1 MNQAGTAPSFEAL
14 RDTIGNAVPAG
25 APGVREAVALEPTG
39 SLAAARDP
47 DGRLELF
54 LLGPELQPRLATVR
68 ERLVYDTWAGAN
80 ALRFTAN
87 RILLPAGHHID
98 AVAALI
104 CTELLT
110 HGYPQGPLDAFV
122 KAEPVIDLVLTP
134 ATQAGHILTGL
145 AGELTFL
152 AALVDAERSA
162 AAEHVVAAWHGWRPS
177 SRDFQL
183 GPVGVEVKTST
194 TGAST
199 HRIQGWYQVEPGAA
213 VDGTQETSLYLLSLG
228 IRWLR
233 HGAPGESI
241 EGLLEQISG
250 GWTPRAQPSS
260 ATGSRGT
267 AASPWSWTQKAARPR
282 RRSSARSPSS
292 LSASSTC
299 PTPSSRCRALQTSR
313 SSPTCCRTRSSSR
326 SASQRRS
333 GETAT
338 PSPPSGRSRRRS
350 SGLRGRDVCARP
362 AAGQTVGSR

>member
-104 CTELLT
+104 CTELLS

-152 AALVDAERSA
+152 AALVGAERSA

-241 EGLLEQISG
+241 EGLLEQICRRLDSQGADELRDRVTRYG
-250 GWTPRAQPSS
+250 GLTLELD
-260 ATGSRGT
+260 TEGG
-267 AASPWSWTQKAARPR
+267 AAQKALQRPFTVEFER
-282 RRSSARSPSS
+282 LFDMSDP
-292 LSASSTC
+292 LIKV
-299 PTPSSRCRALQTSR
+299 P
-313 SSPTCCRTRSSSR
+313 R
-326 SASQRRS
+326 SADFAEFSHLLPDSVQFTVSLPAKVRGDRNPITSLRS
-333 GETAT
+333 ITT
-338 PSPPSGRSRRRS
+338 KVL
-350 SGLRGRDVCARP
+350 GLAR
-362 AAGQTVGSR
+362 A